1 MAERATARMRRCS
14 AVRMTHGS
22 NADDRTPSCRNL
34 PDAVLE
40 DLERLGT
47 RCQFAEGDVLIREGD
62 HAQDLV
68 VLREGLVKVS
78 GRLNGGDQA
87 RLMDIRIAR
96 DVLGELSTM
105 TLKPRSATVVA
116 CGDVT
121 AAVIPWS
128 ELQPFLIE
136 YPEAALALY
145 RLSCERLR
153 RSDRWRLEFG
163 GYPVKVRLARVL
175 VELAESYGEWGP
187 RSVRIDVNLTQS
199 EFAALTGCGTRAV
212 QQAFAHLR
220 DAGVISTG
228 SWRIFVCKPDQLR
241 EEAQLPSRRLPGVM
255 SRNPH

>member
-1 MAERATARMRRCS
+1 
-14 AVRMTHGS
+14 MTHGS
-22 NADDRTPSCRNL
+22 NADDRTPPCRSL
-34 PDAVLE
+34 PETVLE
-40 DLERLGT
+40 NLERLGT
-47 RCQFAEGDVLIREGD
+47 RCHFAAGDVLIREGD

-68 VLREGLVKVS
+68 VLRTGRVKVTS
-78 GRLNGGDQA
+78 RLNGGDQA

-121 AAVIPWS
+121 AVVIPWS

-153 RSDRWRLEFG
+153 RSDRRRLEFG
-163 GYPVKVRLARVL
+163 GHPVKVRLARVL
-175 VELAESYGEWGP
+175 VELAESHGERGP
-187 RSVRIDVNLTQS
+187 KSVRIDVNLTQS

-212 QQAFAHLR
+212 QKAFAHLR
-220 DAGVISTG
+220 AAGVISTG
-228 SWRIFVCKPDQLR
+228 SWRIYVCKPDQLR
-241 EEAQLPSRRLPGVM
+241 KEARLPPRPSPGAM
-255 SRNPH
+255 SSKPH